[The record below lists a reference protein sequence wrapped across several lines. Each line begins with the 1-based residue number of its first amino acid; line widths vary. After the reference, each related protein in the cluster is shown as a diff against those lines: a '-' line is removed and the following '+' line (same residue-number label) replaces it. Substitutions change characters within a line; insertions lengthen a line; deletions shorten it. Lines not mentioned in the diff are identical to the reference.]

1 MVSRDAVIS
10 FDRVAGSRLAAQ
22 LGFYVL
28 MTFPALLLIAV
39 WILSNV
45 FDSPEVRSDL
55 IHEII
60 GALPLDAVEG
70 RQEIEDLLDGL
81 TKGAGS
87 LGLVSIVLLI
97 YSGSGAIGAVRHS
110 VETAQP
116 GDVKG
121 PSFPKSK
128 GFDMLV
134 TAVTMPVILLVAG
147 LSLSRDISSIVEG
160 SSFLNAMAGIAGG
173 GVATVVAGFLLLLWL
188 YWVQNPGIRSWSAAA
203 VGASVA
209 TGLCWLIWLGLGT
222 WFGITGGG
230 SAVYGVLA
238 GFLGLMLFLHLAC
251 VAIVLGAHLAAS
263 FAAYRRDLG

>member
-1 MVSRDAVIS
+1 M
-10 FDRVAGSRLAAQ
+10 AGSRLAAQ

-39 WILSNV
+39 WILSNI

-97 YSGSGAIGAVRHS
+97 YSGSGAIGAVRHA
-110 VETAQP
+110 VETTQP
-116 GDVKG
+116 EDVKR
-121 PSFPKSK
+121 PSFPKNK

-147 LSLSRDISSIVEG
+147 LSLSRDISSIVED
-160 SSFLNAMAGIAGG
+160 SSFLS
-173 GVATVVAGFLLLLWL
+173 GVATVFGGGLATLVVGFLLLAWL
-188 YWVQNPGIRSWSAAA
+188 YWVQNPGRRSWPGAV
-203 VGASVA
+203 VGAVAA
-209 TGLCWLIWLGLGT
+209 TGLCWLIWLGLGI

-251 VAIVLGAHLAAS
+251 VAVVLGAHLSAS
-263 FAAYRRDLG
+263 FAAYRRGLG

>member
-1 MVSRDAVIS
+1 MLA
-10 FDRVAGSRLAAQ
+10 FDRLAGTRLAAQ

-28 MTFPALLLIAV
+28 MTFPALLLISV

-87 LGLVSIVLLI
+87 LGLASIVLLI
-97 YSGSGAIGAVRHS
+97 YSGSGAIGAVRHA

-116 GDVKG
+116 DGVKG
-121 PSFPKSK
+121 MPFPKNK

-134 TAVTMPVILLVAG
+134 TVVTMPVILLVAG
-147 LSLSRDISSIVEG
+147 ISLSREISSIVE
-160 SSFLNAMAGIAGG
+160 SSAVLNWFAGFTGG
-173 GVATVVAGFLLLLWL
+173 GVATAVAGFLLVWWL
-188 YWVQNPGIRSWSAAA
+188 YWVQNPGNRSWTAAAVGSAAA
-203 VGASVA
+203 VV
-209 TGLCWLIWLGLGT
+209 LCWLVWLGLGT

-238 GFLGLMLFLHLAC
+238 GFIGLMLFLHLAC
-251 VAIVLGAHLAAS
+251 MAVVLGAHLAAS
-263 FAAYRRDLG
+263 FASYRRGLG